1 VPSRERSRMS
11 GTLLVGLALILAGF
25 PSFADQSTQEPDFTG
40 TWVGKWDNTWCAQ
53 FTVVAED
60 STSVSVWYR
69 WLEKSGQPLQSL
81 KRSGLIDGAKLQIKD
96 PNIEIF
102 LSNTPG
108 QAVAFGHFSP
118 PRAAILVREAT
129 RRCQEGGE
137 IQ

>member
-1 VPSRERSRMS
+1 MSR
-11 GTLLVGLALILAGF
+11 TLLVGLSLLLVGF
-25 PSFADQSTQEPDFTG
+25 ASFADQSAQDSDFTG
-40 TWVGKWDNTWCAQ
+40 TWVGKWDNTWCVQ

-60 STSVSVWYR
+60 QTTKDVSVWYR

-81 KRSGLIDGAKLQIKD
+81 KRSALLDGTKLQIKD

-102 LSNTPG
+102 FSSTPG

-118 PRAAILVREAT
+118 PRAAILVREST